1 MHIIFQSSP
10 RLFIWTLFGLSI
22 PVLLAVFLINAILDP
37 LWHFQGNMIRGVNY
51 AFNER
56 NMTINSL
63 IHKESE
69 FDCILF
75 GSSRS
80 TLLDVRRI
88 RDNRCFNMS
97 FSDGHIDEFLTIAK
111 YLKNRGLK
119 IKKIYFSVNEM
130 SFTPFKTPAPS
141 RLPAF
146 ISKGTEPP
154 SILKDYLSLS
164 ALKFSYRTLRGWTP
178 LPRAYK
184 INEDGS
190 ISGFILNKN
199 FNYVP
204 AKKMKVHPDLF
215 KSYQPENLFKF
226 QELLA
231 LFPDAESL
239 GYIAPISNWE
249 QARIM
254 LMGNLE
260 QYVEIRYSL
269 SQILSEGIIDFSIPS
284 ALTLRTDTTY
294 DGIHYNAEINN
305 HILDRLNDDKN
316 KFGQQIQDLTEKE
329 YKHLVVPPIQKFI
342 LDESLEV
349 VARKPS

>member
-1 MHIIFQSSP
+1 
-10 RLFIWTLFGLSI
+10 
-22 PVLLAVFLINAILDP
+22 
-37 LWHFQGNMIRGVNY
+37 MIHGVNY

-56 NMTINSL
+56 NMRINSL

-97 FSDGHIDEFLTIAK
+97 FSNGHIDEFLAIAK
-111 YLKNRGLK
+111 YIKNRGLK
-119 IKKIYFSVNEM
+119 IKKIIFSVNER
-130 SFTPFKTPAPS
+130 SFEPFFTPAPS
-141 RLPAF
+141 DLPAF
-146 ISKGTEPP
+146 ISKGTGSP
-154 SILKDYLSLS
+154 SVLNDYLSLS
-164 ALKFSYRTLRGWTP
+164 VLKFSYRTLRGWTP

-184 INEDGS
+184 INENGS

-199 FNYVP
+199 FNYIP
-204 AKKMKVHPDLF
+204 ERKMSVHPNLF
-215 KSYQPENLFKF
+215 ASYQSENLSKF

-231 LFPDAESL
+231 LFPDAETL
-239 GYIAPISNWE
+239 GYIAPISHWE

-254 LMGNLE
+254 LLGNLE

-269 SQILSEGIIDFSIPS
+269 GQIFSAGIIDFSIPS
-284 ALTLRTDTTY
+284 VLTLRTDITY
-294 DGIHYNAEINN
+294 DGLHYNAGINA

-316 KFGQQIQDLTEKE
+316 KFGQQILDLTEKE